1 MICAAICRSNGRPC
15 TAKAKR
21 NTNVCGRHTNN
32 AVAMVAPP
40 PVAPMQ
46 FGTGAIVI
54 EPFGPNPTCISN
66 GCHRITLFGRRQCE
80 THMKEDLVN
89 KHQIFFNDFKIKM
102 RQLPR
107 AKIGRI
113 IATPDIYELISLIY
127 HRQQTYPDYKPFEVY
142 IFHFEDRDIGQL
154 IDELREIN
162 LKATRVPLCV
172 PCAVDD
178 EVDLLFAKMT
188 IDSLVN
194 DDKVKIVLENIMECV
209 ACKVNK
215 KEFAFTGC
223 GHLCLCSECLVRS
236 IDDKKCPMCMKV
248 SPQGVIRIFW

>member
-1 MICAAICRSNGRPC
+1 MR
-15 TAKAKR
+15 
-21 NTNVCGRHTNN
+21 
-32 AVAMVAPP
+32 
-40 PVAPMQ
+40 
-46 FGTGAIVI
+46 FGTDAIVI
-54 EPFGPNPTCISN
+54 GPFEPTTMCISN
-66 GCHRITLFGRRQCE
+66 GCQRIALFGRRQCE
-80 THMKEDLVN
+80 THMKEALVN
-89 KHQIFFNDFKIKM
+89 KHQSFFNDFKIKM

-107 AKIGRI
+107 AKIKRL
-113 IATPDIYELISLIY
+113 IATQATQDIHVFVLISLIY
-127 HRQQTYPDYKPFEVY
+127 RKLPTYPDYKPFEVY
-142 IFHFEDRDIGQL
+142 IRQFEDRDIGQL
-154 IDELREIN
+154 IDEMN
-162 LKATRVPLCV
+162 LKTRVPLCV

-194 DDKVKIVLENIMECV
+194 DDKVKMVLENIMECV

>member
-1 MICAAICRSNGRPC
+1 
-15 TAKAKR
+15 
-21 NTNVCGRHTNN
+21 
-32 AVAMVAPP
+32 
-40 PVAPMQ
+40 
-46 FGTGAIVI
+46 
-54 EPFGPNPTCISN
+54 
-66 GCHRITLFGRRQCE
+66 
-80 THMKEDLVN
+80 MKEALVN
-89 KHQIFFNDFKIKM
+89 KHQIFFNDFKIKV

-107 AKIGRI
+107 DSIAKYL
-113 IATPDIYELISLIY
+113 AYPSLIY
-127 HRQQTYPDYKPFEVY
+127 HRQPTYPDYKPFEVY
-142 IFHFEDRDIGQL
+142 IKQFEHRDISQL
-154 IDELREIN
+154 IDELRKFI
-162 LKATRVPLCV
+162 KPTRVPLCV